1 MINRA
6 IYDQLIKKEILL
18 VEDIVKPITETSFLR
33 IGDPVE
39 KVACIKP

>member
-18 VEDIVKPITETSFLR
+18 VEDILTPITGNDFLTV
-33 IGDPVE
+33 GDR
-39 KVACIKP
+39 CRNGMN